1 MHVGVNALISRCA
14 TVLLAVMADY
24 VLPDHSPD
32 GALRM
37 DLPPECPLSPA
48 LTSAFT
54 RWDSAHF
61 LSVTASGWADHE
73 YSHAFFPMFPLLI
86 RWLAALLSH
95 MLPPLCETELHI
107 LAGVLLSNSA
117 FVVAACCLHRLGE
130 CVLQDARLAR
140 TSALMFCVSPAS
152 IFFSTVY
159 AESTFAAATFGGMLL
174 LECSYAWAGSVA
186 LALATATRAN
196 GLLHVLLV
204 AHAGL
209 RRCVHILDA
218 PIPGHRQH
226 AATVVALAGAILSML
241 LQVLL
246 VVGPYVAWQVAGYRR
261 VCGASDSAAAAAPL
275 SRPSKWEPAAA
286 AAAAATAA
294 AAAAAAA
301 GPSALTAAARLTPTR
316 IMHEARVAAVPADW
330 CEQKL
335 PDLYAYVQRH
345 YWGVNLFG
353 YYEWRQL
360 PNFALAA
367 PALGLCA
374 AAGVSCL
381 AAARVQS
388 ARTRPRE
395 ALRCMLG
402 LRALRPAEASEGTQ
416 SSAQHGARRSS
427 ARRAAEASE
436 GTQSSDQHGA
446 RRSSALRAAEASEGS
461 GDRPSTAE
469 GALTPRVWIYALHWA
484 LLSGLVL
491 LFGNVQV
498 GTRLAAAACPPFY
511 WFMAHI
517 LLLRGGGDALP
528 RATGTWLGSRRLRS
542 LLCGYVAIFASVGT
556 VLHANFF
563 PWT

>member
-1 MHVGVNALISRCA
+1 
-14 TVLLAVMADY
+14 
-24 VLPDHSPD
+24 
-32 GALRM
+32 
-37 DLPPECPLSPA
+37 
-48 LTSAFT
+48 
-54 RWDSAHF
+54 
-61 LSVTASGWADHE
+61 
-73 YSHAFFPMFPLLI
+73 
-86 RWLAALLSH
+86 
-95 MLPPLCETELHI
+95 
-107 LAGVLLSNSA
+107 
-117 FVVAACCLHRLGE
+117 
-130 CVLQDARLAR
+130 
-140 TSALMFCVSPAS
+140 
-152 IFFSTVY
+152 
-159 AESTFAAATFGGMLL
+159 
-174 LECSYAWAGSVA
+174 
-186 LALATATRAN
+186 
-196 GLLHVLLV
+196 
-204 AHAGL
+204 
-209 RRCVHILDA
+209 
-218 PIPGHRQH
+218 
-226 AATVVALAGAILSML
+226 
-241 LQVLL
+241 
-246 VVGPYVAWQVAGYRR
+246 
-261 VCGASDSAAAAAPL
+261 
-275 SRPSKWEPAAA
+275 
-286 AAAAATAA
+286 
-294 AAAAAAA
+294 
-301 GPSALTAAARLTPTR
+301 
-316 IMHEARVAAVPADW
+316 MHEARVAAVPADW
-330 CEQKL
+330 CEQQL

-374 AAGVSCL
+374 AAGLSCL

-388 ARTRPRE
+388 ARTHPRE

-402 LRALRPAEASEGTQ
+402 LRADRPAEASEGTQ
-416 SSAQHGARRSS
+416 SSAQYGARRSS
-427 ARRAAEASE
+427 ARRSAEASE
-436 GTQSSDQHGA
+436 GTQSSAQHGA